1 MLQSYVVAVSD
12 VLDYHAGSGDA
23 LSPIDQ
29 VNRAQIAPISQ
40 VLRSKGAVMIS
51 SDETTGKQSEKK
63 TATATFAA
71 GCFWCTEA
79 VFLRVKGVTKVVSGY
94 IGGTKKNPSY
104 KEVCTGLTG
113 HAEAIRIEYDP
124 SKITYEQLLEIFFYT
139 HDPTTLNRQGADV
152 GTQYRSAVFYHDEQ
166 QKQQAAELI
175 AQLNKSGDFDS
186 PIVTTLEPN
195 STFYSAEDYHQD
207 YFANNPSNPYCMAV
221 VGPKVSKFRKKF
233 KDYLKKDGE

>member
-1 MLQSYVVAVSD
+1 LGTRAKTAARALAQRINVPTLPGTENPITDRDEALRTAKATIRLGPSD
-12 VLDYHAGSGDA
+12 QIFATQDTRE
-23 LSPIDQ
+23 DQ
-29 VNRAQIAPISQ
+29 
-40 VLRSKGAVMIS
+40 
-51 SDETTGKQSEKK
+51 
-63 TATATFAA
+63 ATATFAA

-94 IGGTKKNPSY
+94 IGGAKKNPTY

-113 HAEAIRIEYDP
+113 HAEAIRIEFDP

-152 GTQYRSAVFYHDEQ
+152 GTQYRSAVFYHDDQ
-166 QKQQAAELI
+166 QKKQATDLI

>member
-1 MLQSYVVAVSD
+1 MS
-12 VLDYHAGSGDA
+12 
-23 LSPIDQ
+23 
-29 VNRAQIAPISQ
+29 
-40 VLRSKGAVMIS
+40 S
-51 SDETTGKQSEKK
+51 SDETANPQAEKK

-94 IGGTKKNPSY
+94 IGGAKKNPTY

-113 HAEAIRIEYDP
+113 HAEAIRIEFDP

-152 GTQYRSAVFYHDEQ
+152 GTQYRSAVFYHDDQ
-166 QKQQAAELI
+166 QKKQATDLI

-186 PIVTTLEPN
+186 PIDHAGTQLDLLFGRGLSSGLLCQQPIQPLL
-195 STFYSAEDYHQD
+195 HGGR
-207 YFANNPSNPYCMAV
+207 
-221 VGPKVSKFRKKF
+221 GPESFQVPQEVQGLSEEGRRISHFRR
-233 KDYLKKDGE
+233 

>member
-1 MLQSYVVAVSD
+1 
-12 VLDYHAGSGDA
+12 
-23 LSPIDQ
+23 
-29 VNRAQIAPISQ
+29 
-40 VLRSKGAVMIS
+40 MIS
-51 SDETTGKQSEKK
+51 SDETAGSQTEKK

-94 IGGTKKNPSY
+94 IGGTKKNPTY

-124 SKITYEQLLEIFFYT
+124 SRITYEQLLEIFFYT
-139 HDPTTLNRQGADV
+139 HDPTTLNRQGADA
-152 GTQYRSAVFYHDEQ
+152 GTQYRSAVFYHDDK
-166 QKQQAAELI
+166 QKQQATELI

>member
-1 MLQSYVVAVSD
+1 M
-12 VLDYHAGSGDA
+12 
-23 LSPIDQ
+23 
-29 VNRAQIAPISQ
+29 
-40 VLRSKGAVMIS
+40 
-51 SDETTGKQSEKK
+51 
-63 TATATFAA
+63 
-71 GCFWCTEA
+71 
-79 VFLRVKGVTKVVSGY
+79 FLRLKGVTKVVSGY
-94 IGGTKKNPSY
+94 IGGTKKNPTY

-113 HAEAIRIEYDP
+113 HAEAIRIDYDP

-152 GTQYRSAVFYHDEQ
+152 GTQYRSAVFYHDDK
-166 QKQQAAELI
+166 QKQQATELI